1 MLNFSLVLTRETV
14 SATLGDRIKLLRN
27 EAKISQQLLADRL
40 GLKSKVSI
48 SDYETGKASPN
59 LEDIQK
65 LARLF
70 RTTIDYLVTGENNNE
85 TKLMQQLRDAEK
97 ELEELKHL
105 SYELLDNAEK
115 FKQVAERQEKYK
127 LKSSQGG

>member
-1 MLNFSLVLTRETV
+1 MLIFSLVLTRETV